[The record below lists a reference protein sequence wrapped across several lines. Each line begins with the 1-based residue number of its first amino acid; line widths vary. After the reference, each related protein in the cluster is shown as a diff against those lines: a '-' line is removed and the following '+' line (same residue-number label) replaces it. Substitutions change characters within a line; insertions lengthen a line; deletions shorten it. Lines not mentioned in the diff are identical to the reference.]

1 MLSPRQL
8 CELELLLSGFQE
20 PVLASLERLLGRNE
34 AVDLPAHGDRIDGPQ
49 RTVKAYLLHR
59 RWREDSILDAIRDGV
74 GTITAIVPVVYPTI
88 DRKLTSAAALSVQAH
103 VEHLIERGL
112 VTCDGLPT
120 WDRPLSP
127 A

>member
-1 MLSPRQL
+1 MRS
-8 CELELLLSGFQE
+8 
-20 PVLASLERLLGRNE
+20 AM
-34 AVDLPAHGDRIDGPQ
+34 D
-49 RTVKAYLLHR
+49 
-59 RWREDSILDAIRDGV
+59 V

-112 VTCDGLPT
+112 VICDGFPT